1 MARFYKALSSGPLHG
16 LLARSMIL
24 ALAICQAVIWF
35 EPANAQVSV
44 VEHLALPLCS
54 LALLAAILAMLARG
68 WTVALLAMALFV
80 TLSWPTYQRTAL
92 PAIDGKRLRVVSINL
107 WARAPVGESTLGM
120 LRASD
125 ADIIGLVEA
134 SNDWRVKLA
143 PLIERYP
150 YRVEC
155 AEIDRRCQAM
165 LLSRLPVRQHFGG
178 QIDGAMPMV
187 AGAEI
192 EWLGNRFAVLVT
204 HLNRPFAP
212 AGPNADLAPL
222 AGSVPWAD
230 QTAQFANLARF
241 SNALSGDLVV
251 MGDLN
256 AVPWSRA
263 LTAFSKATGLSNSG
277 PSVATWP
284 SWLPWPFSLPID
296 HVLARGHPVVVRT
309 WALEGSE
316 SDHRAI
322 EAEIAWRQ

>member
-1 MARFYKALSSGPLHG
+1 MTGYFNVASAGRLGEFFART
-16 LLARSMIL
+16 MVL
-24 ALAICQAVIWF
+24 ALAICQAIIWF
-35 EPANAQVSV
+35 EPTNAQASAI
-44 VEHLALPLCS
+44 EHLAVPLSS
-54 LALLAAILAMLARG
+54 LALLAAILALLSRAWMVIA
-68 WTVALLAMALFV
+68 VAMGLFL
-80 TLSWPTYQRTAL
+80 TLSWPAYQRTVV
-92 PAIDGKRLRVVSINL
+92 PTIDGERLRVVSINL

-120 LRASD
+120 LMASE

-143 PLIERYP
+143 PLIEHYP

-155 AEIDRRCQAM
+155 VQIDRRCQAM

-178 QIDGAMPMV
+178 RIDGAMPMV

-192 EWLGNRFAVLVT
+192 EWLGRRFAVLVT
-204 HLNRPFAP
+204 HLTRPFAP
-212 AGPNADLAPL
+212 AQPNADLAPL
-222 AGSVPWAD
+222 AGSVPLAD

-251 MGDLN
+251 MSDLN

-263 LTAFSKATGLSNSG
+263 LTAFRRATNLSNHG

-296 HVLARGHPVVVRT
+296 HVLTRGHPVVVRSR
-309 WALEGSE
+309 ALNGSE